1 MAAKIPPDAFGFYL
15 ALGTG
20 RSYGAVAEKYH
31 VTKRAV
37 TKHAA
42 RENWRERIHEIERK
56 ARRASEEKAV
66 ESLEM
71 MNDRHLK
78 SLRVIQGKALE
89 ALKAMPLNSA
99 MEAVRALDL
108 SIRQE
113 RVVRG
118 EPGDRTAT
126 TVEERIR
133 SEYENWLLP
142 QEDDNTE
149 EVIDDDEG
157 SARAAQ

>member
-1 MAAKIPPDAFGFYL
+1 MASKIPPDAFEYYL
-15 ALGTG
+15 GLGPG
-20 RSYGAVAEKYH
+20 RSYGAVAEKYG
-31 VTKRAV
+31 VTKRGV
-37 TKHAA
+37 VKHAQK
-42 RENWRERIHEIERK
+42 ENWQERIHEIERK
-56 ARRASEEKAV
+56 ARRASDQKAV
-66 ESLEM
+66 ESLDQ

-78 SLRVIQGKALE
+78 SLRVVQGKALE
-89 ALKAMPLNSA
+89 ALRSMALNSG

-108 SIRQE
+108 AIRQE